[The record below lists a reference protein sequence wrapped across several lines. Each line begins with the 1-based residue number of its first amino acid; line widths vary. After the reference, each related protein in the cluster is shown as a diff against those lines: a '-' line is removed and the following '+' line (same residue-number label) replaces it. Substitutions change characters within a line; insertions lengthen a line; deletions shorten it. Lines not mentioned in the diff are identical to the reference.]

1 MQRLAD
7 LPKPALENSLLREE
21 SGRGGKSGGVPP
33 ILLSITNEEVT
44 TGGRGEI
51 TGIYIVAELVKFH
64 A

>member
-7 LPKPALENSLLREE
+7 LPKPALENSFLREE
-21 SGRGGKSGGVPP
+21 SGPGGESGGFPP
-33 ILLSITNEEVT
+33 ILFSATNHEVK

-51 TGIYIVAELVKFH
+51 MGIYIA